1 MKREIIIKDTHRGL
15 RYEDGV
21 LTEVLVAGRHTI
33 PRQVDLGFYRSPKV
47 EITLVDMRERDLTI
61 KGQEI
66 LTADKVAIR
75 VSIIV
80 QFRVSDPRAAMHEVA
95 NYEERLYTDVQLAAR
110 RSLASMTLEEILTNR
125 NRLSED
131 ILRDVKEAA
140 ANYGV
145 AILRAD
151 VKDLVF
157 PGNLQEIMNRVLAAE
172 RMSQAQLVEA
182 RTKAETHRID
192 AQVKAETQ
200 RIDAQ
205 VKADAHRAE
214 AEAQAAALKFVAQAD
229 AEATRVKT
237 EAEINA
243 LRERE
248 KAAEAYSAHPA
259 LLRLQEL
266 ETLRALARTA
276 NARIYIG
283 FDKHRAMEPGAT
295 RNGR

>member
-1 MKREIIIKDTHRGL
+1 MKGREVIIKDTHRGL
-15 RYEDGV
+15 RYRDGV
-21 LTEVLVAGRHTI
+21 MTGVLEAGRYEV
-33 PRQVDLGFYRSPKV
+33 PRQIDFGFYRRPKV
-47 EITLVDMRERDLTI
+47 EIVLVDVRERDLTI

-66 LTADKVAIR
+66 LTADKVALR

-80 QFRVSDPRAAMHEVA
+80 QFRVTDPLAAMHAVA

-140 ANYGV
+140 ASYGV
-145 AILRAD
+145 TILRAD

-172 RMSQAQLVEA
+172 RMSQVQLVDA
-182 RTKAETHRID
+182 RTKAEVQRIE
-192 AQVKAETQ
+192 AQVKAEAQRVEAETNAAAQ
-200 RIDAQ
+200 RIAAQ
-205 VKADAHRAE
+205 TE
-214 AEAQAAALKFVAQAD
+214 AESV
-229 AEATRVKT
+229 RVKT
-237 EAEINA
+237 EAEIKA

-248 KAAEAYSAHPA
+248 QAADAYSMHPA

-266 ETLRALARTA
+266 ETLRELSQVA

-283 FDKHRAMEPGAT
+283 FEKHLPVEAS
-295 RNGR
+295 GRRDE